1 MNEQKPDVLAK
12 TVRSKMAFKVFDG
25 MINHSFFAFFHMK
38 FDIIGIVFYENNIAN
53 GHLHGGSMIQNQ
65 KSIVA
70 FLLVC
75 FHMSGI
81 EVSILEP

>member
-1 MNEQKPDVLAK
+1 MYSQK
-12 TVRSKMAFKVFDG
+12 TVHSKITFKVFYG
-25 MINHSFFAFFHMK
+25 LGNNSFFAFFHMK
-38 FDIIGIVFYENNIAN
+38 FDIIGIAFYGNHIAN